1 MTTRLIFLR
10 VPDYKST
17 ITLCSSFGQRVEH
30 TLLGVRLVSVTFGLG
45 RIFLDEPLRRT
56 GSSSRFGGR
65 KESRLSGEETVGV
78 VVKVGAG
85 IGGKN
90 RGVSVKVRTCKGE
103 GSHVEVS
110 DGIPGEK
117 KTVSASHGPLLL
129 RKLEF
134 HREPSLVSVSQMSS
148 VRDFRMQSSY
158 RLSFEPQDSVLILDK
173 PSSNPSSSP
182 C

>member
-85 IGGKN
+85 IRGKK

-103 GSHVEVS
+103 GSHVQVS

-117 KTVSASHGPLLL
+117 KTVQLPMVHSCCGSSI
-129 RKLEF
+129 

-158 RLSFEPQDSVLILDK
+158 RLSFEPRIR
-173 PSSNPSSSP
+173 

>member
-85 IGGKN
+85 IRGKK

-103 GSHVEVS
+103 GSHVQVS
-110 DGIPGEK
+110 DGIPGRK
-117 KTVSASHGPLLL
+117 KTVQLPMVHSCCGSSI
-129 RKLEF
+129 

>member
-10 VPDYKST
+10 VPDYKS

-85 IGGKN
+85 IGGK
-90 RGVSVKVRTCKGE
+90 KGE
-103 GSHVEVS
+103 YRSKSGLVKEREVMFKFPTGFQAKRKRFSFPWSTLVAEARFTGSHRWF
-110 DGIPGEK
+110 P
-117 KTVSASHGPLLL
+117 
-129 RKLEF
+129 
-134 HREPSLVSVSQMSS
+134 
-148 VRDFRMQSSY
+148 
-158 RLSFEPQDSVLILDK
+158 
-173 PSSNPSSSP
+173 
-182 C
+182 